1 MNKIFAALMALTFSW
16 SASAD
21 QNVSFRTPAK
31 LFGSAYSVK
40 ITLRKDGFTYDIPVW
55 IKPGQKVSTLDHDQL
70 TELGWNY
77 PGVKPEDIVI
87 SDEALDVPGFTNE
100 KSEWAY
106 VPDFSKSCCYGI
118 IGQDIL
124 KDFEILFD
132 PNPPSHLEWTRI
144 TREAKP
150 VRFNAHLEKELAL
163 LFSLHSVH
171 EKFGNKEINLSTTPY
186 RLNLDQGSLVFE
198 PEVMNAKAATHPLKN
213 KIFQYQFI
221 PPARHIIVLSISP
234 AYQKSA
240 RAVGFKS
247 SSKVIFVNTI
257 KVASLDHFEL
267 DDLLTGRK
275 SKTLLIG
282 TDSGTYT
289 FDFEKNEFTQPEP
302 ISSSSSRN

>member
-1 MNKIFAALMALTFSW
+1 MNKKFITLMLLILAP
-16 SASAD
+16 SAFAD

-31 LFGSAYSVK
+31 RFGSAYSVK

-55 IKPGQKVSTLDHDQL
+55 IKPDQQVSSLDHDQL

-87 SDEALDVPGFTNE
+87 SDETLDIPGFKNE

-124 KDFEILFD
+124 KDFEIRFD
-132 PNPPSHLEWTRI
+132 PNPPCHLEWTRI
-144 TREAKP
+144 NREAKP
-150 VRFNAHLEKELAL
+150 IKVNASLQRELAR

-171 EKFGNKEINLSTTPY
+171 EKFGKKEIDLSTTPY
-186 RLNLDQGSLVFE
+186 RLNLDQETLIFE
-198 PEVMNAKAATHPLKN
+198 PEAINTNASTHALKN

-221 PPARHIIVLSISP
+221 PPARHIVVLSIAP

-240 RAVGFKS
+240 KAVGFKS
-247 SSKVIFVNTI
+247 SSKVVSVNTI

-267 DDLLTGRK
+267 DDLLTGKK

-282 TDSGTYT
+282 TDGGTYT
-289 FDFEKNEFTQPEP
+289 FDFEKNEFTQTEP
-302 ISSSSSRN
+302 IPSSPSRN